1 MKTRKY
7 GFIVWGTI
15 CHFWIDFTCACFA
28 FQEIVGNKDW
38 YTLLFLYN
46 FYAFALELPM
56 GTLLDG
62 ICEKSNGSA
71 KGYFWTGIAGILLVI
86 LALATDISLWPAVF
100 LAGAGNAAFHVG
112 TGSRVL
118 REFPE
123 KIWPS
128 GLFVSTGALGI
139 YLGKLFSGD
148 PYVKIISEAVLLVL
162 LLSAAFGVTA
172 GKNRGEKRR
181 KASFIDIQKRN
192 AVVSEKAFDL
202 VPVLCIFMTVVLR
215 SYQGMTNSFSWN
227 QTVQT
232 GLILTGATALG
243 KLSGGIVAD
252 LAGVK
257 KTVVFSL
264 GGGGILLLCVS
275 CIWLQTGGSLL
286 FNMTMPVTLVLL
298 YRIFPK
304 WPGTSFGLLTFA
316 LFIGFLPSYFEA
328 EISVFP
334 FRSSLLAFFSL
345 FLLWIAIKRV
355 EKAGKR
361 AVDSKRTG
369 G

>member
-1 MKTRKY
+1 
-7 GFIVWGTI
+7 
-15 CHFWIDFTCACFA
+15 
-28 FQEIVGNKDW
+28 
-38 YTLLFLYN
+38 
-46 FYAFALELPM
+46 
-56 GTLLDG
+56 
-62 ICEKSNGSA
+62 
-71 KGYFWTGIAGILLVI
+71 
-86 LALATDISLWPAVF
+86 
-100 LAGAGNAAFHVG
+100 
-112 TGSRVL
+112 
-118 REFPE
+118 
-123 KIWPS
+123 
-128 GLFVSTGALGI
+128 
-139 YLGKLFSGD
+139 
-148 PYVKIISEAVLLVL
+148 ISEAVLLVL
-162 LLSAAFGVTA
+162 LLSAAFGVTS

-215 SYQGMTNSFSWN
+215 FYQGMTNSFSWN

-304 WPGTSFGLLTFA
+304 WPGTSFGLLT
-316 LFIGFLPSYFEA
+316 
-328 EISVFP
+328 
-334 FRSSLLAFFSL
+334 
-345 FLLWIAIKRV
+345 
-355 EKAGKR
+355 
-361 AVDSKRTG
+361 
-369 G
+369 

>member
-15 CHFWIDFTCACFA
+15 CHFWIDFSCACFI

-56 GTLLDG
+56 GALLDG
-62 ICEKSNGSA
+62 ICEKNNDGA

-86 LALATDISLWPAVF
+86 LALTTDIPLWPAVF

-112 TGSRVL
+112 TGSRIL

-123 KIWPS
+123 RIWPS

-139 YLGKLFSGD
+139 YLGNLFSGN
-148 PYVKIISEAVLLVL
+148 PYVKIISAAILFIL
-162 LLSAAFGVTA
+162 LLSAAFGAA
-172 GKNRGEKRR
+172 GKNREEKRR
-181 KASFIDIQKRN
+181 NESIIDIQKRKTT
-192 AVVSEKAFDL
+192 VPGKAFDL

-257 KTVVFSL
+257 KAVVFSL

-275 CIWLQTGGSLL
+275 CMWPQTGGVLL

-304 WPGTSFGLLTFA
+304 CPGTSFGLLTFA

-328 EISVFP
+328 EISAFP
-334 FRSSLLAFFSL
+334 FRASLVAFFSL
-345 FLLWIAIKRV
+345 ALLWIAIKRM
-355 EKAGKR
+355 EKAGKK
-361 AVDSKRTG
+361 AVGSKRTG